1 MSALLAADSSSFHP
15 CTSYYHI
22 SLPKISATM
31 CFFNS
36 NTSRAFLWTTYSQTT
51 HFWHLKH
58 LKIYPMLPHLSANH
72 IFMVTNYPHIVCL
85 KYVWFSLTS
94 PLGFVVSSSWNI
106 LSQHSCLCHL
116 THSSRTHLK
125 SSFLKLY
132 LFPQS
137 VTIWLTPPALCVSS
151 LQYLKYFFFLV
162 L

>member
-1 MSALLAADSSSFHP
+1 MDYLFTNYSFLAFK
-15 CTSYYHI
+15 TSQNI
-22 SLPKISATM
+22 SNVA
-31 CFFNS
+31 
-36 NTSRAFLWTTYSQTT
+36 
-51 HFWHLKH
+51 
-58 LKIYPMLPHLSANH
+58 HLSANH

-125 SSFLKLY
+125 SSFLKLF

-151 LQYLKYFFFLV
+151 LQYLKYFFSLSCRNFSKCKILGIRNKIIHISV
-162 L
+162 CLMKRVQ